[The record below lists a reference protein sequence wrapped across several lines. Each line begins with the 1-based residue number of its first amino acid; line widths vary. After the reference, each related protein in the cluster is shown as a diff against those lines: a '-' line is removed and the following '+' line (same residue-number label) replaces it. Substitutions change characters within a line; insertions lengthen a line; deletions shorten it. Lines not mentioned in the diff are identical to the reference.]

1 MLKGL
6 LDDAKVGWIAAVMD
20 VCIHGFAHFR
30 IISFPRC
37 GLEKFRASTG
47 NACVQLLQLDTS
59 AFSFIYCF
67 PFLFR
72 AQAPN
77 FNITQLSEKLPFR
90 TGRDVLG
97 KGTALS
103 DVLLRV
109 CPGCRA
115 SGSPRA
121 AAFGCY
127 DGGDRGPNVPGY
139 QRHRKGKVVEKV
151 WSEEQARHVLLQC
164 VSALSLQG
172 VRRR

>member
-1 MLKGL
+1 MLNRL

-20 VCIHGFAHFR
+20 LCIHEFCAFRHFHSVDLR
-30 IISFPRC
+30 SSEHPRGMLVSNSCNLTSWQLASYIVSCFCFELKHPISILPNC
-37 GLEKFRASTG
+37 LK
-47 NACVQLLQLDTS
+47 N
-59 AFSFIYCF
+59 
-67 PFLFR
+67 FL
-72 AQAPN
+72 P
-77 FNITQLSEKLPFR
+77 S
-90 TGRDVLG
+90 GRDVLR

-103 DVLLRV
+103 HVLLRV